1 MQNTR
6 LNTIVDTTLAR
17 LEQWL
22 RNPWR
27 RTSVQLLAVLFG
39 FVSGQ
44 FVASIAGQN
53 ANLDVTMSAIFL
65 ALTEGYS
72 WLIYRSNRQWTQ
84 GLFFQSLNWF
94 KIGFLYCM
102 FLEAFKL
109 AS

>member
-6 LNTIVDTTLAR
+6 LNTIVDTLLSR
-17 LEQWL
+17 LQQWL
-22 RNPWR
+22 ENPWR

-39 FVSGQ
+39 FVIGQ
-44 FVASIAGQN
+44 FIASIAGQN
-53 ANLDVTMSAIFL
+53 ANLDVTMSAILL
-65 ALTEGYS
+65 AMTEGYS
-72 WLIYRSNRQWTQ
+72 WLIYRGNRKWTKTL
-84 GLFFQSLNWF
+84 LFSSLNWL